1 MYQQIGTLNVVAAAR
16 AEALFASGLSASSRP
31 TRGEVDASIRWAVQR
46 FRGSRGCAGE
56 AAAAYG
62 DYPETAVGRMRWAR
76 AVVAATYPIG
86 RPRLPRLIVA
96 GPTGGGPDRRTGS
109 AVVDHA
115 CAYGT
120 GHFVNRGVRLATAL
134 PAEPAAGPAMAGS
147 RA

>member
-1 MYQQIGTLNVVAAAR
+1 MGVQMYQQIGTLNVVAAAR

-86 RPRLPRLIVA
+86 RPRLSRLARDGRDVD
-96 GPTGGGPDRRTGS
+96 GQDRRVRPPSADPAHVYRGASSAAGGS
-109 AVVDHA
+109 
-115 CAYGT
+115 
-120 GHFVNRGVRLATAL
+120 RLATTV
-134 PAEPAAGPAMAGS
+134 
-147 RA
+147 